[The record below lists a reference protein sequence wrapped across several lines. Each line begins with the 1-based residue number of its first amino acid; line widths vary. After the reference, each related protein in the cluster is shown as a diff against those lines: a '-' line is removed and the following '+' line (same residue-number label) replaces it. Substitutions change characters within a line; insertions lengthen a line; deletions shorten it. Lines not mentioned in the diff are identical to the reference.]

1 MKKILIVDDDKEMTF
16 ATRRALASV
25 KGIVMETLNDSSLVI
40 EKFREYKPDLV
51 LLDMRMPGL
60 NGHEICTLI
69 RNDPAGKDVKIIMIS
84 GAMDARAEEKLI
96 QAGANDFLPKPFR
109 SDYLQIK
116 VERILDLI

>member
-16 ATRRALASV
+16 ATRRALAPV

-40 EKFREYKPDLV
+40 EKFREYKPDLI

-60 NGHEICTLI
+60 DGHEVCTLI
-69 RNDPAGKDVKIIMIS
+69 RNEPAGKDVKIIMIS
-84 GAMDARAEEKLI
+84 GAMDGRAEERLI
-96 QAGANDFLPKPFR
+96 QAGANDFLSKPFR
-109 SDYLQIK
+109 NDYLQIK